1 MPDFVLVL
9 RTRNVWIS
17 ALGRLDV
24 TILHLKH
31 PISYSNDPSAPH
43 GHDVIASL
51 GGMKTPNSTERLG
64 FKITKTELVPFLK
77 FLGFTAV
84 MTMVYDIKR

>member
-43 GHDVIASL
+43 GHDVIDSIEGMSL
-51 GGMKTPNSTERLG
+51 SSNTHPAEIVTSTSG
-64 FKITKTELVPFLK
+64 
-77 FLGFTAV
+77 
-84 MTMVYDIKR
+84 